1 MKPFA
6 FIAAMWCIVIDSPGV
21 ALVVLGLILLGCL
34 MNKKLLD
41 HAVVFFIAAAGFSL
55 LSIAFSILAFAVPML
70 K

>member
-1 MKPFA
+1 MQCGE
-6 FIAAMWCIVIDSPGV
+6 WLLVIL
-21 ALVVLGLILLGCL
+21 ALRWRCAYLFCWGCL

-55 LSIAFSILAFAVPML
+55 LSIAFSILAFAVSML

>member
-1 MKPFA
+1 MLLL
-6 FIAAMWCIVIDSPGV
+6 IVL
-21 ALVVLGLILLGCL
+21 AWRWLCWVLFYWGCL

-55 LSIAFSILAFAVPML
+55 LSIAFSILAFAVSML